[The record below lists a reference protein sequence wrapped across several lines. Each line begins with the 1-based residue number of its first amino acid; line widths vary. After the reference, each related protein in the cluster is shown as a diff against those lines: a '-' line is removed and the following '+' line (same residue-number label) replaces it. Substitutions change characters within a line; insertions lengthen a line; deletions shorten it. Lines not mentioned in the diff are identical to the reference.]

1 MRVSRY
7 SRIIIR
13 MTVIILLA
21 PSIAFIAWYMSV
33 DLSKNDRFSHVCW
46 KLVWLAI
53 CCCYRWSFPL
63 SDCSKVDTLRRCRLS
78 RQSGHRSACY
88 PRQAGEATSSLNAVS
103 WESKR
108 LVVVVIAEL
117 AGGQSSNSSRNW
129 PYCGQHRQALTIKLV
144 QLSRYACLFLA
155 VLHAYIY
162 INMFVYVSMSPRGD
176 LDLAVGWSLTCSL
189 PN

>member
-1 MRVSRY
+1 MRVSHY

-46 KLVWLAI
+46 RLVWLAI

-88 PRQAGEATSSLNAVS
+88 PRQAGEATSSLNGV
-103 WESKR
+103 
-108 LVVVVIAEL
+108 
-117 AGGQSSNSSRNW
+117 SNSWISRW
-129 PYCGQHRQALTIKLV
+129 PDKQQQQNLTLLWPTPPGVNNKASAAIPL
-144 QLSRYACLFLA
+144 CLF
-155 VLHAYIY
+155 VSGCITCTYIY
-162 INMFVYVSMSPRGD
+162 IYVCICEYVSTGGLGPGRRMVAH
-176 LDLAVGWSLTCSL
+176 LLAI
-189 PN
+189 